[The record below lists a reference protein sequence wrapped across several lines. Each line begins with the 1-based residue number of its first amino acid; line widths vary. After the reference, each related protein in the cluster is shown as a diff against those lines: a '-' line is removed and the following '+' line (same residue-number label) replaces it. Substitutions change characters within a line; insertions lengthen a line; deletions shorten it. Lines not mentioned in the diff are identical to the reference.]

1 MVSASFLA
9 QDDLTLFLGDDLIP
23 WLMLA
28 VGAALAVA
36 NVAAYV
42 RPPLVDPKD
51 PDSPRR
57 PPAPLARVVPFAVV
71 GVVLALWALATL
83 LS

>member
-1 MVSASFLA
+1 MTALILA
-9 QDDLTLFLGDDLIP
+9 DEVLFLGDDLIP

-36 NVAAYV
+36 NIAAYV
-42 RPPLVDPKD
+42 KPPLVDPKN
-51 PDSPRR
+51 PNSERR
-57 PPAPLARVVPFAVV
+57 PPAPLSRVVPF
-71 GVVLALWALATL
+71 VVLGAVLAAWAIATL

>member
-1 MVSASFLA
+1 MLASILA
-9 QDDLTLFLGDDLIP
+9 EEVLLLGDNLIP

-36 NVAAYV
+36 NIAAYIK
-42 RPPLVDPKD
+42 PPLVDPKN
-51 PDSPRR
+51 PNSERR
-57 PPAPLARVVPFAVV
+57 PPAPLQRVVPFVVV
-71 GVVLALWALATL
+71 GVVLSIWAAATL